1 MGSETPRGFNHGP
14 AMGPGVSTTNNFAF
28 ISSGFLTSA
37 ALALTRASRIEPL
50 SANVPGS
57 WIMLEIYS
65 GRASWA
71 LDRRARSAT
80 ADMGF
85 NSFLINF

>member
-1 MGSETPRGFNHGP
+1 
-14 AMGPGVSTTNNFAF
+14 
-28 ISSGFLTSA
+28 
-37 ALALTRASRIEPL
+37 
-50 SANVPGS
+50 
-57 WIMLEIYS
+57 MLEIYS

-85 NSFLINF
+85 KSFLNNFLNNF